1 MRVLRLPAIILL
13 ASSFLSFGARSHS
26 QDVKKSAAAT
36 PVSKQ
41 DDKNWMAR
49 HEALL
54 KIAKKG
60 EVDVVFFG
68 DSITERWANNAAWRK
83 SFAPLKSANFGIGGD
98 RTEHVLWRIT
108 EGKELEGISP
118 KVAVLLI
125 GANNFRADSE
135 EIADG
140 ITAIVTELRK
150 AKPQMKILLLG
161 VFPRGP
167 RKPSDPTK
175 VIPEEQAKTKAINDR
190 IAKLDDGKNV
200 FFMDIG
206 GKFLNKDGHLL
217 QENMPDFLHLSP
229 KGYEIWADAIEGKVK
244 ELLK

>member
-1 MRVLRLPAIILL
+1 MKPLLAVILL
-13 ASSFLSFGARSHS
+13 AGALLSSTALSNAR
-26 QDVKKSAAAT
+26 DAKRSAAVT

-41 DDKNWMAR
+41 DDKNWIAR
-49 HEALL
+49 HEMLL

-60 EVDVVFFG
+60 DVDVLFLG
-68 DSITERWANNAAWRK
+68 DSITERWANNAAWRR
-83 SFAPLKSANFGIGGD
+83 SFEPLKAANFGIGDD

-108 EGKELEGISP
+108 EGKELEGITP

-125 GANNFRADSE
+125 GANNFHLQSE

-140 ITAIVTELRK
+140 IKAIVTELRK

-167 RKPSDPTK
+167 RKPSDLNR
-175 VIPEEQAKTKAINDR
+175 VAPEEQPKTRAINDR
-190 IAKLDDGKNV
+190 IAKLDDGKSV
-200 FFMDIG
+200 IFMDIG
-206 GKFLNKDGHLL
+206 AKFLNKDGYLSKEL
-217 QENMPDFLHLSP
+217 MPDFLHLSA
-229 KGYEIWADAIEGKVK
+229 KGYDIWADAIEGKVK